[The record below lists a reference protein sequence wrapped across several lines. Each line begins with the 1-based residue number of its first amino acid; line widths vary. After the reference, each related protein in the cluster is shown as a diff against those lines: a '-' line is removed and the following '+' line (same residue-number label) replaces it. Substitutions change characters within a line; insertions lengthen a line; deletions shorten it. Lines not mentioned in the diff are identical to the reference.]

1 MYIIG
6 LIVTILKFVKGIKE
20 NFQKIVRKPCMKIGT
35 KVSYLKNDL
44 AIEISL

>member
-35 KVSYLKNDL
+35 KVSYFKNDL